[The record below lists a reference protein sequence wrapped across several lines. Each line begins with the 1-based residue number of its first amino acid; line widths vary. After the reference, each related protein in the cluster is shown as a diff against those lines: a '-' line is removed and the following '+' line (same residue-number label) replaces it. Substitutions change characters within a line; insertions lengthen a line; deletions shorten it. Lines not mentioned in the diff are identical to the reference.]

1 MDSAKIFL
9 LRDHITLVQDLAKDW
24 TSGPPVEMA
33 YFVPF
38 KYEFDIQLP
47 NFQLY
52 TYVNEHNIINE
63 PTELDENGM
72 LYAGYGRPSREIR
85 DSITLTLLS
94 LFMKAFIIAAGQ
106 TLSCKVVLPFVQY
119 GPELTSI
126 SFDVEVCRRSVRQL
140 GMGLLFLRANV
151 ILFGRS

>member
-1 MDSAKIFL
+1 MACQLNNPLIWNAQRDWDFEFTMDSAKIFL

-24 TSGPPVEMA
+24 TSGPPVEMT

-72 LYAGYGRPSREIR
+72 SHVEYGHPNRE
-85 DSITLTLLS
+85 
-94 LFMKAFIIAAGQ
+94 
-106 TLSCKVVLPFVQY
+106 
-119 GPELTSI
+119 
-126 SFDVEVCRRSVRQL
+126 
-140 GMGLLFLRANV
+140 
-151 ILFGRS
+151 